1 MTEQEIRDLFRE
13 MRDETIPAD
22 ALARV
27 RARVADRVQRK
38 ARWKIGASLAAAATV
53 LAAVLLIL
61 PQSRVHNLTDAPRMA
76 RTPDRP
82 PTELPAFTPRLTVR
96 PAIRIRRPRT
106 EDSAAAPLI
115 RIETSDPQI
124 VILLVADNRD
134 ERKQE

>member
-1 MTEQEIRDLFRE
+1 MTEQEIRDIFRE
-13 MRDETIPAD
+13 LRDETVPPD

-38 ARWKIGASLAAAATV
+38 ARWKIGASLAAAAMV
-53 LAAVLLIL
+53 LAGVLLIL
-61 PQSRVHNLTDAPRMA
+61 PRSRVHNPADAPRMA
-76 RTPDRP
+76 RTTDRP
-82 PTELPAFTPRLTVR
+82 PAELPEFTPRLTVR

-124 VILLVADNRD
+124 VILLVADNQH